1 MSHYKAKGI
10 SIITALLLTVVITN
24 CVSAQNPVAKAYTDS
39 NFVEFGSPAKYS
51 IAVKV
56 KGAQKV
62 EFPVFHK
69 EIVPELEVLRGPEL
83 DTVYNTDLTVS
94 IINSY
99 YITSFKDSSFTI
111 PQMPVLVNG
120 EMLRTDSVNITF
132 TLLQN
137 IDSTFYAAID
147 TTKALKIFDIVE
159 VKNTPFTFEEFWH
172 RFGRLIIIILIA
184 MLVAA
189 AITYFIIRK
198 LKNKPII
205 PIAKP
210 KEPAHI
216 TAYRLLDKLKG
227 SKLWQQGRV
236 KDFYSI
242 LTEILKNYI
251 TDRYNC
257 SVIEN
262 TSEETLDELK
272 QFISPKNENY
282 KNFKSLLDTA
292 DFVKF
297 AKFEP
302 RPDEN
307 DFALSVAYQFV
318 DSTKLIPEITTQPP
332 STRPMVPPPFESN
345 DTIINNNIDSTQ
357 IDSTVDI
364 SNQSVINNDTSFD
377 AGISINNNTD
387 N

>member
-1 MSHYKAKGI
+1 MLHFRIKGFLI
-10 SIITALLLTVVITN
+10 LALATLLTTIAHNLNAQSVS
-24 CVSAQNPVAKAYTDS
+24 VSAFADS
-39 NFVEFGSPAKYS
+39 NFVEFGNPVKYS
-51 IAVKV
+51 VSASV
-56 KGAQKV
+56 KGGQKV
-62 EFPVFHK
+62 EFPILK
-69 EIVPELEVLRGPEL
+69 GEIVPGLEVIGGPL
-83 DTVYNTDLTVS
+83 IDTVFHPNLTMDVNCNYS
-94 IINSY
+94 
-99 YITSFKDSSFTI
+99 ITSFKDSTFTI
-111 PQMPVLVNG
+111 PQMPVLVDG
-120 EMLRTDSVNITF
+120 QMLRTDSVSITF
-132 TLLQN
+132 TLLQH
-137 IDSTFYAAID
+137 IDSTFYAPID
-147 TTKALKIFDIVE
+147 TTKALKIFDIAE

-172 RFGRLIIIILIA
+172 RFGHIIIIVLIS

-198 LKNKPII
+198 IKNKPII

-216 TAYRLLDKLKG
+216 TAYRLLDKLKD

-236 KDFYSI
+236 KDFYSV

-272 QFISPKNENY
+272 QFISPKDENY
-282 KNFKSLLDTA
+282 KNFKTLLDTA

-318 DSTKLIPEITTQPP
+318 DSTKLIPEITTQQPSTNAVVPP
-332 STRPMVPPPFESN
+332 SFVEAPMNSN
-345 DTIINNNIDSTQ
+345 NDYTQNIAVNNN
-357 IDSTVDI
+357 VDMI
-364 SNQSVINNDTSFD
+364 NQSVNNNTLFN
-377 AGISINNNTD
+377 AGISTNNNTD

>member
-1 MSHYKAKGI
+1 MSYLKAKGI
-10 SIITALLLTVVITN
+10 SILTALLLTVVITN
-24 CVSAQNPVAKAYTDS
+24 CVSAQNPIAKAYTGS
-39 NFVEFGSPAKYS
+39 NNVEFGNPVKYTIS
-51 IAVKV
+51 VKV
-56 KGAQKV
+56 KGGQKV
-62 EFPVFHK
+62 EFPILRN
-69 EIVPELEVLRGPEL
+69 EIVPKLEVTHGPMM
-83 DTVYNTDLTVS
+83 DTTYNTDLTINVS
-94 IINSY
+94 NSY
-99 YITSFKDSSFTI
+99 LITSFEDSTFVI
-111 PQMPVLVNG
+111 PQMPVLIDG
-120 EMLRTDSVNITF
+120 QMFRTDSISLTF
-132 TLLQN
+132 TLLQH
-137 IDSTFYAAID
+137 IDSTFYAPID
-147 TTKALKIFDIVE
+147 TTKALKIFDIVD
-159 VKNTPFTFEEFWH
+159 VKNTPLTFEEFWH
-172 RFGRLIIIILIA
+172 RFGHIIIIVLIS

-198 LKNKPII
+198 IKNKPII

-216 TAYRLLDKLKG
+216 TAYRLLDKLKD

-236 KDFYSI
+236 KDFYSV

-272 QFISPKNENY
+272 QFISPKDENY

-307 DFALSVAYQFV
+307 DFALSIAYQFV

-332 STRPMVPPPFESN
+332 STNAVVPPSFVEAPMNSN
-345 DTIINNNIDSTQ
+345 NDYTQNIAVNNN
-357 IDSTVDI
+357 VDMI
-364 SNQSVINNDTSFD
+364 NQSVNNNTLFD
-377 AGISINNNTD
+377 AGISTNNNTD

>member
-1 MSHYKAKGI
+1 MSHYKAKGN

-39 NFVEFGSPAKYS
+39 NFVEFGCPAKYS
-51 IAVKV
+51 ISVKV
-56 KGAQKV
+56 KGGQKV
-62 EFPVFHK
+62 EFPVFQND
-69 EIVPELEVLRGPEL
+69 IVTDLEVVNGPIL
-83 DTVYNTDLTVS
+83 DTIYNPDLT
-94 IINSY
+94 IDITNSY
-99 YITSFKDSSFTI
+99 LITSFKDSTFTI
-111 PQMPVLVNG
+111 PQMPVLVDG
-120 EMLRTDSVNITF
+120 QMLRTDSVSITF

-137 IDSTFYAAID
+137 IDSTFYASID
-147 TTKALKIFDIVE
+147 TTKTLKIFDIVE

-172 RFGRLIIIILIA
+172 RFGHIIIIVLIS

-198 LKNKPII
+198 IKNKPII

-216 TAYRLLDKLKG
+216 TAYRLLDKLKD

-236 KDFYSI
+236 KDFYSV

-272 QFISPKNENY
+272 QFISPKDENY
-282 KNFKSLLDTA
+282 KNFKTLLDTA

-318 DSTKLIPEITTQPP
+318 DNTKLIPEITTQQPSTNAVVPP
-332 STRPMVPPPFESN
+332 SFVEAPMNSN
-345 DTIINNNIDSTQ
+345 NDYTQNIAVNNN
-357 IDSTVDI
+357 VDMI
-364 SNQSVINNDTSFD
+364 NQSVNNNTLFD
-377 AGISINNNTD
+377 AGISTNNNTD

>member
-272 QFISPKNENY
+272 QFLSSKDENY
-282 KNFKSLLDTA
+282 KNFKTLLDTA

>member
-1 MSHYKAKGI
+1 MLHFRIKGFLI
-10 SIITALLLTVVITN
+10 LALATLLTTIAHN
-24 CVSAQNPVAKAYTDS
+24 LNAQSVSVRAFADS
-39 NFVEFGSPAKYS
+39 NFVEFGNPVKYS
-51 IAVKV
+51 VSASV
-56 KGAQKV
+56 KGGQKV
-62 EFPVFHK
+62 EFPILK
-69 EIVPELEVLRGPEL
+69 GEIVPGLEVIGGPL
-83 DTVYNTDLTVS
+83 IDTVFHPNLTMNVNCNYS
-94 IINSY
+94 
-99 YITSFKDSSFTI
+99 ITSFKDSTFTI
-111 PQMPVLVNG
+111 PQMPVLVDG
-120 EMLRTDSVNITF
+120 QMYRTDSVSITF
-132 TLLQN
+132 TLLQH
-137 IDSTFYAAID
+137 IDSTFYASID
-147 TTKALKIFDIVE
+147 TTKALKIFDIAE

-172 RFGRLIIIILIA
+172 RFGHIIIIVLIS

-198 LKNKPII
+198 IKNKPII

-216 TAYRLLDKLKG
+216 TAYRLLDKLKD

-236 KDFYSI
+236 KDFYSV

-272 QFISPKNENY
+272 QFISPKDENY
-282 KNFKSLLDTA
+282 KNFKTLLDTA

-318 DSTKLIPEITTQPP
+318 DSTKLIPDVQNIA
-332 STRPMVPPPFESN
+332 V
-345 DTIINNNIDSTQ
+345 NNN
-357 IDSTVDI
+357 VDMI
-364 SNQSVINNDTSFD
+364 NQSVNNNTLFD
-377 AGISINNNTD
+377 AGISTNNNTD

>member
-39 NFVEFGSPAKYS
+39 NFVEFGSPAKYTIS
-51 IAVKV
+51 VTV
-56 KGAQKV
+56 KGGQKV
-62 EFPVFHK
+62 EFPFLK
-69 EIVPELEVLRGPEL
+69 NEIVPKLEVTQGPIM
-83 DTVYNTDLTVS
+83 DTSYNTDLTINVS
-94 IINSY
+94 HSY
-99 YITSFKDSSFTI
+99 LITSFVDSTFTI
-111 PQMPVLVNG
+111 PQMPVLVDG
-120 EMLRTDSVNITF
+120 QLIHTDSVSITF

-137 IDSTFYAAID
+137 VDSSFYAGID
-147 TTKALKIFDIVE
+147 TSKVLPIFDIVE
-159 VKNTPFTFEEFWH
+159 VKNTPLTFEEFWH
-172 RFGRLIIIILIA
+172 RFGHIIIIILITL
-184 MLVAA
+184 LVGA

-198 LKNKPII
+198 IKNKPIL

-216 TAYRLLDKLKG
+216 TAYRLLDKLKD

-236 KDFYSI
+236 KDFYSL

-251 TDRYNC
+251 TDRYNN

-262 TSEETLDELK
+262 TSDETLEELK
-272 QFISPKNENY
+272 KFIPPRDENY
-282 KNFKSLLDTA
+282 QNLKTLLDTA

-307 DFALSVAYQFV
+307 DFALSVAYKFV
-318 DSTKLIPEITTQPP
+318 DNTKLIPETTTQPP
-332 STRPMVPPPFESN
+332 STSAVVPPPFVDDSSL
-345 DTIINNNIDSTQ
+345 TTNNIDHTQ
-357 IDSTVDI
+357 LINDINTSVDVVN
-364 SNQSVINNDTSFD
+364 S
-377 AGISINNNTD
+377 NNNYTD

>member
-120 EMLRTDSVNITF
+120 EMMRTDSVNITF

-272 QFISPKNENY
+272 QFLSSKDENY
-282 KNFKSLLDTA
+282 KNFKTLLDTA

-318 DSTKLIPEITTQPP
+318 DSTKLIPEITTPPP

-345 DTIINNNIDSTQ
+345 DTLVNSNIDSTQ